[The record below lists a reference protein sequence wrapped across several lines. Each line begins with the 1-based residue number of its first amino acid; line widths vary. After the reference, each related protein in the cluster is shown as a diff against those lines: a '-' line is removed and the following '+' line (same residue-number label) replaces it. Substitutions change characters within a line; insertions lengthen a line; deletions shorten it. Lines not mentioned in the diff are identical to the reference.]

1 MLHFYIQFTRKTMF
15 IKIASLIRN
24 LMMIE
29 SSFNMIIFSQA
40 NSRKLYE
47 LCLSAIQMYSKH
59 NLGRSD
65 KNMYV

>member
-1 MLHFYIQFTRKTMF
+1 MF

-29 SSFNMIIFSQA
+29 SSFMIIFSQA

-65 KNMYV
+65 KICVDAALDADMMMP

>member
-1 MLHFYIQFTRKTMF
+1 MF

-29 SSFNMIIFSQA
+29 SSFMIIFSQA

-65 KNMYV
+65 KICVDAALDADMMMPW